1 MKFSK
6 IDGMKVFSSDAF
18 KVGEVSGAEI
28 KTKQWEITHLY
39 IELSDE
45 AATKLGYKK
54 PLLGHI
60 TICIPINYIK
70 TVGDV
75 LTLNRTIPELK
86 KLPECK

>member
-18 KVGEVSGAEI
+18 MVGEVSGAEI
-28 KTKQWEITHLY
+28 NAKKWEVTHLY
-39 IELSDE
+39 IELSDD

-54 PLLGHI
+54 PLIGHI
-60 TICIPINYIK
+60 TICVPVGYVK

-75 LTLNRTIPELK
+75 VTFNRTIQELTK
-86 KLPECK
+86 MPECE

>member
-28 KTKQWEITHLY
+28 HTKEWAITHLY
-39 IELSDE
+39 IELSDD

-54 PLLGHI
+54 PFIGHI
-60 TICIPINYIK
+60 TICIPVSYVK

-75 LTLNRTIPELK
+75 ITLNRNMQELTK
-86 KLPECK
+86 MPECE